1 MAKRTKNI
9 RFQTRRSGQKSKAK
23 KFAAVLAVCALVVA
37 FAVTTV
43 SIVKNG
49 DDTFETAEQTTR
61 RAPKDKDT
69 QVTMDADFLIFSENS
84 DKDCLDFMWLVNV
97 RLPERI
103 FEVTFIS
110 PELESDSGDSFN
122 EVFRKGGE
130 TKLRDAVESTYD
142 IDVAKYLFSNETTF
156 KSIINYFGG
165 VNITV
170 PEQIIHKTDEMN
182 LVLVKG
188 RQNMKGETFYKYLR
202 YVVLM
207 GDSMIAE
214 RNEAIEAV
222 FASVFEKDNTESR
235 TKIFSK
241 LSNTLK
247 TDITIVDFSKA
258 DEAIVLLMENGV
270 KKTEHISVTDLR

>member
-61 RAPKDKDT
+61 KASKDKDI
-69 QVTMDADFLIFSENS
+69 QVAMDADFLIFSENR

-97 RLPERI
+97 RLPERV

-207 GDSMIAE
+207 GDSMVAE

>member
-61 RAPKDKDT
+61 KASKDKDT
-69 QVTMDADFLIFSENS
+69 QVAMDADFLIFSENR

-97 RLPERI
+97 RLPERV

-207 GDSMIAE
+207 GDSMVSE
-214 RNEAIEAV
+214 RDEAIEAV

>member
-1 MAKRTKNI
+1 M
-9 RFQTRRSGQKSKAK
+9 
-23 KFAAVLAVCALVVA
+23 
-37 FAVTTV
+37 
-43 SIVKNG
+43 
-49 DDTFETAEQTTR
+49 
-61 RAPKDKDT
+61 
-69 QVTMDADFLIFSENS
+69 FL
-84 DKDCLDFMWLVNV
+84 K
-97 RLPERI
+97 
-103 FEVTFIS
+103 
-110 PELESDSGDSFN
+110 
-122 EVFRKGGE
+122 
-130 TKLRDAVESTYD
+130 
-142 IDVAKYLFSNETTF
+142 TTF

-207 GDSMIAE
+207 GDSMVAE
-214 RNEAIEAV
+214 RNEAIKAV

>member
-61 RAPKDKDT
+61 KASKDKDT
-69 QVTMDADFLIFSENS
+69 QVAMDADFLIFSENR

-97 RLPERI
+97 RLPERV

-207 GDSMIAE
+207 GDSMVAE

>member
-61 RAPKDKDT
+61 KASKDKDT
-69 QVTMDADFLIFSENS
+69 QVAMDADFLIFSENR

-103 FEVTFIS
+103 FKVTFIS

-130 TKLRDAVESTYD
+130 TKLRDAVESTYG

-222 FASVFEKDNTESR
+222 FVSVFEKDNTESR

>member
-61 RAPKDKDT
+61 RPSKDKDK
-69 QVTMDADFLIFSENS
+69 QVEMDACFLVFSENS
-84 DKDCLDFMWLVNV
+84 DKNCLDFMWLINV
-97 RLPERI
+97 GLPDRV
-103 FEVTFIS
+103 FKVTFIN
-110 PELESDSGDSFN
+110 PELESDSGESFN

-207 GDSMIAE
+207 GDSMASE
-214 RNEAIEAV
+214 RDEAIEAV

>member
-103 FEVTFIS
+103 FKVTFIS

-258 DEAIVLLMENGV
+258 DEAIVFLMENGV